1 MYGLTS
7 KNIWA
12 AQTGL
17 HEFKEKR
24 KQSCM
29 VKDKSLVQGRLEVGW
44 IWSELIVW
52 NSQSAEKF
60 IFLKYNKTIKV
71 KKGR

>member
-29 VKDKSLVQGRLEVGW
+29 VKDKSLVQGRLEVG
-44 IWSELIVW
+44 
-52 NSQSAEKF
+52 
-60 IFLKYNKTIKV
+60 
-71 KKGR
+71 